1 MTTNKFTRIRAAEDA
16 PPVGAF
22 AVEIPS
28 NEYVTGSLL
37 SKCLY
42 LQTKEE
48 NNGGGDMGTSD
59 TGNLNKSAS
68 ENKYIEK
75 IASMSSWAKGLAKNI
90 KEAEPLTQ
98 VGIGL
103 GAVVGAGK
111 AKAGYDNMTNNKHR
125 KTMEEKSLKALQAIN
140 RNLNKA
146 VVKPANQ

>member
-28 NEYVTGSLL
+28 NEYVMGNLL
-37 SKCLY
+37 SKCKY

-59 TGNLNKSAS
+59 AGDLNKSA
-68 ENKYIEK
+68 NVYLEK
-75 IASMSSWAKGLAKNI
+75 IASMKGWAKGLVKNI
-90 KEAEPLTQ
+90 KESEPLTQ
-98 VGIGL
+98 VGIGI
-103 GAVVGAGK
+103 GSIVGMGK
-111 AKAGYDNMTNNKHR
+111 AKAGYDNMTSNKHH
-125 KTMEEKSLKALQAIN
+125 KTMEERSLKTLQAIN

-146 VVKPANQ
+146 VVKPTST